1 MSHESRIVEA
11 KTYADRLQ
19 ETIRYS
25 FGGCDL
31 KRNRALEQIA
41 KWYCYQNYSDLRS
54 SQHDRAMPKD
64 YWSLI
69 LQVLSIVELHPGLGF
84 TDSDLVFN
92 DERLALLSNK
102 SMQKAQVIVAA
113 THGDT
118 TWSSLILRAV
128 PDDELNQCV
137 DMQNRICAP

>member
-1 MSHESRIVEA
+1 
-11 KTYADRLQ
+11 
-19 ETIRYS
+19 
-25 FGGCDL
+25 
-31 KRNRALEQIA
+31 
-41 KWYCYQNYSDLRS
+41 
-54 SQHDRAMPKD
+54 MPKD